1 MALSMHPHPS
11 LLCHVSFLP
20 TNHHPF
26 QTPEA
31 KAKAPP
37 KKDDATQDT
46 QENDGSPT
54 TATQDA
60 RNTMEEID
68 KRHEMKRCEKYR
80 ETDNAR
86 YALKHIKDRYLKDS
100 DWLTSCRK
108 TIEVITM
115 INSKCWGLDR
125 LGKRHRFPSE
135 KAYFAH
141 CQELNL
147 NNHNERGSPQEG
159 AGGCCRCNEGG
170 SCCKGG
176 TATCSSCGKGGSG

>member
-1 MALSMHPHPS
+1 MSS
-11 LLCHVSFLP
+11 VP

-26 QTPEA
+26 RTPEA

-100 DWLTSCRK
+100 SKEMRRAMARITK
-108 TIEVITM
+108 MMMTTTI
-115 INSKCWGLDR
+115 
-125 LGKRHRFPSE
+125 
-135 KAYFAH
+135 
-141 CQELNL
+141 Q
-147 NNHNERGSPQEG
+147 
-159 AGGCCRCNEGG
+159 
-170 SCCKGG
+170 
-176 TATCSSCGKGGSG
+176 